1 MKLATRLARFQP
13 APGDA
18 YAAVS
23 PPLYQTATF
32 AQESALES
40 GPYDYSR
47 SGNPTRRL
55 LEQRVAELEG
65 AGHALAYASGLAAL
79 AAVVRVTAGGGE
91 VLAGDD
97 LYGGTYRLLSRQLA
111 GQGVVVRY
119 VDAANLAAVGAAIGP
134 RTRLLLVETPTNP
147 LLRIADLR
155 SLADLAHAAGALL
168 AVDNSLLSPYL
179 QRPIEL
185 GADVV
190 VHSATKSLSGHSD
203 LTAGVVAVTDPAL
216 ARELAF
222 AQNAEGTAL
231 SPFEAWLLQ
240 RGMKTLA
247 VRLDR
252 QEANA
257 RRVAELLAGHP
268 RVRCVHY
275 PGLPSHPGHEL
286 QRRQAQGAGSVVSF
300 ETGSVQASRQIAEA
314 TRLFTIS
321 VSFGGVG
328 SLISLP
334 CRMSH
339 ASIPAPVRQ
348 SRALPE
354 DLVRLAIGIE
364 DPGDL
369 LEDLEQALAATD
381 RVRPA
386 LASHQ

>member
-1 MKLATRLARFQP
+1 MKLATRLVRFQP

-18 YAAVS
+18 YSAMS

-32 AQESALES
+32 AQASALES

-79 AAVVRVTAGGGE
+79 AAVVRVAAGGGE

-97 LYGGTYRLLSRQLA
+97 LYGGTYRLLSQQLA
-111 GQGVVVRY
+111 GQGVAVRY
-119 VDAANLAAVGAAIGP
+119 VDAADLAAVAAAIGP

-155 SLADLAHAAGALL
+155 GLAGLAHAAGALL

-179 QRPIEL
+179 QRPLEL

-190 VHSATKSLSGHSD
+190 VHSATKCLGGHSD

-252 QEANA
+252 QESNA

-268 RVRCVHY
+268 RVRRVHY
-275 PGLPSHPGHEL
+275 PGLPSHPGHQL
-286 QRRQAQGAGSVVSF
+286 QGRQASGAGSVVSF
-300 ETGSVQASRQIAEA
+300 ETGSVEVSRQIVEA

-339 ASIPAPVRQ
+339 ASIPASVRR

-354 DLVRLAIGIE
+354 DLVRLAVGIE
-364 DPGDL
+364 HAGDL
-369 LEDLEQALAATD
+369 LEDLEQALGAGE
-381 RVRPA
+381 
-386 LASHQ
+386 

>member
-1 MKLATRLARFQP
+1 MKLATRLVRFQP

-18 YAAVS
+18 YSAMS

-32 AQESALES
+32 AQASALES

-97 LYGGTYRLLSRQLA
+97 LYGGTYRLLSQQLA
-111 GQGVVVRY
+111 GQGVAVRY
-119 VDAANLAAVGAAIGP
+119 VDAADLAAVAAAIGP

-155 SLADLAHAAGALL
+155 GLAGLAHAAGALL

-179 QRPIEL
+179 QRPLEL

-190 VHSATKSLSGHSD
+190 VHSATKCLGGHSD

-252 QEANA
+252 QESNA

-268 RVRCVHY
+268 RVRRVHY
-275 PGLPSHPGHEL
+275 PGLPSHPGHQL
-286 QRRQAQGAGSVVSF
+286 QRRQASGAGSVVSF
-300 ETGSVQASRQIAEA
+300 ETGSVDVSRQIVEA

-339 ASIPAPVRQ
+339 ASIPASVRR

-354 DLVRLAIGIE
+354 DLVRLAVGIE
-364 DPGDL
+364 HAGDL
-369 LEDLEQALAATD
+369 LEDLEQALGAGE
-381 RVRPA
+381 
-386 LASHQ
+386 

>member
-1 MKLATRLARFQP
+1 MKLATRLVRFQP

-18 YAAVS
+18 YSAMS

-32 AQESALES
+32 AQASALES
-40 GPYDYSR
+40 GTYDYSR

-97 LYGGTYRLLSRQLA
+97 LYGGTYRLLSQQLA
-111 GQGVVVRY
+111 GQGVAVRY
-119 VDAANLAAVGAAIGP
+119 VDAADLAAVAAAIGP

-155 SLADLAHAAGALL
+155 GLAGLAHAAGALL

-179 QRPIEL
+179 QRPLEL

-190 VHSATKSLSGHSD
+190 VHSATKCLGGHSD

-252 QEANA
+252 QESNA

-268 RVRCVHY
+268 RVRRVHY
-275 PGLPSHPGHEL
+275 PGLPSHPGHQL
-286 QRRQAQGAGSVVSF
+286 QRRQASGAGSVVSF
-300 ETGSVQASRQIAEA
+300 ETGSVEVSRQIVEA

-339 ASIPAPVRQ
+339 ASIPASVRR

-354 DLVRLAIGIE
+354 DLVRLAVGIE
-364 DPGDL
+364 HAGDL
-369 LEDLEQALAATD
+369 LEDLEQALGAGE
-381 RVRPA
+381 
-386 LASHQ
+386 

>member
-1 MKLATRLARFQP
+1 MKLATRLVRFQP

-18 YAAVS
+18 YSAMS

-32 AQESALES
+32 AQASALES

-97 LYGGTYRLLSRQLA
+97 LYGGTYRLLSQQLA
-111 GQGVVVRY
+111 GQGVAVRY
-119 VDAANLAAVGAAIGP
+119 VDAADLAAVAAAIGP

-155 SLADLAHAAGALL
+155 GLAGLAHAAGALL

-179 QRPIEL
+179 QRPLEL
-185 GADVV
+185 GADLV
-190 VHSATKSLSGHSD
+190 VHSATKCLGGHSD

-252 QEANA
+252 QESNA

-268 RVRCVHY
+268 RVRRVHY
-275 PGLPSHPGHEL
+275 PGLPSHPGHQL
-286 QRRQAQGAGSVVSF
+286 QRRQASGAGSVVSF
-300 ETGSVQASRQIAEA
+300 ETGSVEVSRHIVEA

-339 ASIPAPVRQ
+339 ASIPASVRR

-354 DLVRLAIGIE
+354 DLVRLAVGIE
-364 DPGDL
+364 HAGDL
-369 LEDLEQALAATD
+369 LEDLEQALGAGE
-381 RVRPA
+381 
-386 LASHQ
+386 